1 MESRIPAS
9 ERTSQKLNELLTQGV
24 AEGDARSAL
33 IKLAVRK
40 IVEEALEA
48 EVTEAVGRGYYE
60 NGAAPGAGYRNGY
73 RRSQLRTAEGAIEYG
88 VPQVADRAEAF
99 VSRVRAGLAGRT
111 AELEQLAVEMYARGL
126 STRDIEAAFR
136 DASGASVLSRT
147 AVSQVTERLW
157 QEYEA
162 FAGRDLSEFSVA
174 YFFVDGVAERL
185 HAGLPREAVLCA
197 WGITEDG
204 RKVLLH
210 LAPGTKEDTAS
221 CTAFFEDL
229 KRRGLADPLL
239 AVTDGAP
246 GLIRAVETCFPRAL
260 RQRCLV
266 HRMRNLRSK
275 APESQWPEIALRA
288 RGCYEAASSALAA
301 VLRDDFVAAYE
312 RELPAVVQCFRDDFD
327 ACIAHLRFPLRHR
340 RVVRTTDESVKWQMA
355 ARRDR
360 LGMGTGDTDR
370 SVGPRGCKLH
380 RAGSASAH
388 QMRASLV
395 APVPVFLAAR
405 EVIRC
410 AVRSSRSSWDVE
422 GASARRAF
430 DRRVPLAPR
439 SLALVRVA
447 PSGCIRV

>member
-1 MESRIPAS
+1 
-9 ERTSQKLNELLTQGV
+9 
-24 AEGDARSAL
+24 
-33 IKLAVRK
+33 
-40 IVEEALEA
+40 
-48 EVTEAVGRGYYE
+48 
-60 NGAAPGAGYRNGY
+60 
-73 RRSQLRTAEGAIEYG
+73 
-88 VPQVADRAEAF
+88 VPQVADRAEPF

-162 FAGRDLSEFSVA
+162 FATRDLSEFAVA

-239 AVTDGAP
+239 AVTDGAA
-246 GLIRAVETCFPRAL
+246 GLIRAVETCFPRAA
-260 RQRCLV
+260 RQRCLA
-266 HRMRNLRSK
+266 HRLRNLRSK
-275 APESQWPEIALRA
+275 APDSLWPEIALRA
-288 RGCYEAASSALAA
+288 RAGYEAASPALATL
-301 VLRDDFVAAYE
+301 LRDDFVQAYGH
-312 RELPAVVQCFRDDFD
+312 ELPAVVQCFVDDFD

-340 RVVRTTDESVKWQMA
+340 KVIRTTNLLERLFLEERRRTKIIPNAFGERPVLKLMYA
-355 ARRDR
+355 AMIRAADR
-360 LGMGTGDTDR
+360 WRGITVGEFEQRQLRAIREELDR
-370 SVGPRGCKLH
+370 AHAERVRPAVRPN
-380 RAGSASAH
+380 ASASAVK
-388 QMRASLV
+388 L
-395 APVPVFLAAR
+395 
-405 EVIRC
+405 
-410 AVRSSRSSWDVE
+410 SSKNRT
-422 GASARRAF
+422 
-430 DRRVPLAPR
+430 
-439 SLALVRVA
+439 
-447 PSGCIRV
+447 

>member
-1 MESRIPAS
+1 MPTRVPAS
-9 ERTSQKLNELLTQGV
+9 ERTSQKLDELLSQGM
-24 AEGDARSAL
+24 ADGDARAEL
-33 IKLAVRK
+33 LKLAVRK

-48 EVTEAVGRGYYE
+48 EVAEALGREYYE

-73 RRSQLRTAEGAIEYG
+73 RRGRLRTAEGPIEYG
-88 VPQVADRAEAF
+88 VPQVADRTEPF

-111 AELEQLAVEMYARGL
+111 AELERLAVEMFARGL
-126 STRDIEAAFR
+126 STRDIEAAFQ
-136 DASGASVLSRT
+136 DATGGRVLSRT
-147 AVSQVTERLW
+147 AVSQITERLW

-162 FAGRDLSEFSVA
+162 FANRDLSEFAVA

-197 WGITEDG
+197 WGITEEG

-266 HRMRNLRSK
+266 HRLRNLHSK
-275 APESQWPEIALRA
+275 APDSHWPEVAIRA
-288 RGCYEAASSALAA
+288 RACYEAASPALAML
-301 VLRDDFVAAYE
+301 LRDDFVQTYG
-312 RELPAVVQCFRDDFD
+312 RELPTVAQCFIDDFE

-340 RVVRTTDESVKWQMA
+340 KVIRTTNLLERLFLEERRRTKIVPHAFGERPVLKLMYA
-355 ARRDR
+355 A
-360 LGMGTGDTDR
+360 
-370 SVGPRGCKLH
+370 
-380 RAGSASAH
+380 
-388 QMRASLV
+388 
-395 APVPVFLAAR
+395 
-405 EVIRC
+405 VIR
-410 AVRSSRSSWDVE
+410 AADRWRGITVGEFEQRQL
-422 GASARRAF
+422 RAI
-430 DRRVPLAPR
+430 REELNRAH
-439 SLALVRVA
+439 ATRVA
-447 PSGCIRV
+447 PAVTAPKPAAVRKLRS